1 MGPVGK
7 VSIRSSGGPVRGH
20 LPVRKKLHAKERP
33 WAVQRRSGRRE
44 AHQTGALA
52 SRSDLP
58 SRRHRWHRISA
69 AIAPRAGRL
78 LVDTAVS
85 PRERKGKQKKEVRSS
100 KFEFSA
106 KDRPC
111 DGQKNRALDG
121 SDYPASQSFDAI
133 AVKVV
138 LVTALGAEYIA

>member
-1 MGPVGK
+1 MPA
-7 VSIRSSGGPVRGH
+7 IQTR
-20 LPVRKKLHAKERP
+20 LPSAPNRLKLSTP
-33 WAVQRRSGRRE
+33 L
-44 AHQTGALA
+44 HQSGALA

-85 PRERKGKQKKEVRSS
+85 PRERKGKRKKEVRSS

-121 SDYPASQSFDAI
+121 SDYPASHPS
-133 AVKVV
+133 
-138 LVTALGAEYIA
+138 